1 MKLNIILISI
11 LLTLSACGYS
21 MRGSISIPSSIK
33 SISVTS
39 SQYSELVDIL
49 NSSLNSSNIKS
60 SISKD
65 DNMYRIV
72 ILSETFNRRQ
82 LSINSAGRVNEYE
95 LIYSVNFELKIPNKK
110 SIKDRIILY
119 RDYSFDENN
128 VMGNSDRES
137 DIQKGMMFTVST
149 LIFNKLIALTKK
161 E

>member
-1 MKLNIILISI
+1 MKLNIILIS
-11 LLTLSACGYS
+11 LLFILSACGYS
-21 MRGSISIPSSIK
+21 MRGSISIPSSIQ
-33 SISVTS
+33 SISITS

-65 DNMYRIV
+65 DDVYGIV

-82 LSINSAGRVNEYE
+82 LSINAAGRVNEYE

-128 VMGNSDRES
+128 VMGNTDREG
-137 DIQKGMMFTVST
+137 DIKKEMMSVVST
-149 LIFNKLIALTKK
+149 LIFNKLIASAKK
-161 E
+161 

>member
-1 MKLNIILISI
+1 MKLNIIIISI

-21 MRGSISIPSSIK
+21 MRGSINISPSIK
-33 SISVTS
+33 SISITS

-60 SISKD
+60 SISVD

-137 DIQKGMMFTVST
+137 DIQKGMMFTVSA

>member
-1 MKLNIILISI
+1 MKLNIIIISI

-21 MRGSISIPSSIK
+21 MRGSINIPSSIK

-39 SQYSELVDIL
+39 GQYSELVDIL

-128 VMGNSDRES
+128 VMGNSDRENE
-137 DIQKGMMFTVST
+137 IQKGMMFTAST
-149 LIFNKLIALTKK
+149 LIFNKLIASTKK

>member
-21 MRGSISIPSSIK
+21 MRGSINIPSSIK

-60 SISKD
+60 STSKSD
-65 DNMYRIV
+65 DIYRIV
-72 ILSETFNRRQ
+72 ILSEKFNRRQ
-82 LSINSAGRVNEYE
+82 LSINIAGRVNEYE

-137 DIQKGMMFTVST
+137 DIKKGMVSTAST
-149 LIFNKLIALTKK
+149 LIFNKLIASVKK
-161 E
+161 

>member
-21 MRGSISIPSSIK
+21 MRGSINIPSSIK

-39 SQYSELVDIL
+39 DQYSELVDIL

-65 DNMYRIV
+65 DNMYGIV

-82 LSINSAGRVNEYE
+82 LSINSSGRVNEYE

-128 VMGNSDRES
+128 VMGNSDREN
-137 DIQKGMMFTVST
+137 DIQKGMMFTAAT
-149 LIFNKLIALTKK
+149 LIFNKLIASTKK

>member
-1 MKLNIILISI
+1 MKLNIILIS
-11 LLTLSACGYS
+11 LLFILSACGYS
-21 MRGSISIPSSIK
+21 MRGSISIPSSIQ
-33 SISVTS
+33 SISITS

-65 DNMYRIV
+65 DDVYGIV

-82 LSINSAGRVNEYE
+82 LSINAAGRVNEYE
-95 LIYSVNFELKIPNKK
+95 LIYNVSFELKIPNKK
-110 SIKDRIILY
+110 SIKDRLVLY

-137 DIQKGMMFTVST
+137 DIQKGMMFTAST
-149 LIFNKLIALTKK
+149 LIFNKLVASLKK
-161 E
+161 

>member
-1 MKLNIILISI
+1 MKLNIILIS
-11 LLTLSACGYS
+11 LLFILSACGYS
-21 MRGSISIPSSIK
+21 MRGSISIPSSIQ
-33 SISVTS
+33 SISITS

-65 DNMYRIV
+65 DDVYGIV

-82 LSINSAGRVNEYE
+82 LSINAAGRVNEYE
-95 LIYSVNFELKIPNKK
+95 LIYNVSFELKIPNKK
-110 SIKDRIILY
+110 SIKDKLVLY

-137 DIQKGMMFTVST
+137 DIQKGMMFTAST
-149 LIFNKLIALTKK
+149 LIFNKLVASLKK
-161 E
+161 

>member
-1 MKLNIILISI
+1 MKLNIIIISI

-21 MRGSISIPSSIK
+21 MRGSINISPSIK
-33 SISVTS
+33 SISITS

-137 DIQKGMMFTVST
+137 DIQKGMMFTAST
-149 LIFNKLIALTKK
+149 LIFNKLIASTKK

>member
-1 MKLNIILISI
+1 MKLNIIIISI

-21 MRGSISIPSSIK
+21 MRGSINIPSSIK

-39 SQYSELVDIL
+39 DQYSELVDIL

-65 DNMYRIV
+65 DNMYGIV

>member
-21 MRGSISIPSSIK
+21 MRGSINIPSSIK

-39 SQYSELVDIL
+39 DQYSELVDIL

-65 DNMYRIV
+65 DNMYGIV

-82 LSINSAGRVNEYE
+82 LSINSSGRVNEYE

-137 DIQKGMMFTVST
+137 DIKKEMMSVVSK
-149 LIFNKLIALTKK
+149 LIFNKLIASAKK
-161 E
+161 

>member
-1 MKLNIILISI
+1 MKLNIIIISI

-21 MRGSISIPSSIK
+21 MRGSINIPSSIK

-39 SQYSELVDIL
+39 GQYSELVDIL

-60 SISKD
+60 SISVD

>member
-1 MKLNIILISI
+1 MKLNIIIISI

-21 MRGSISIPSSIK
+21 MRGSINIPSSIK

-39 SQYSELVDIL
+39 DQYSELVDIL

-65 DNMYRIV
+65 DNMYGIV

-82 LSINSAGRVNEYE
+82 LSINSSGRVNEYE